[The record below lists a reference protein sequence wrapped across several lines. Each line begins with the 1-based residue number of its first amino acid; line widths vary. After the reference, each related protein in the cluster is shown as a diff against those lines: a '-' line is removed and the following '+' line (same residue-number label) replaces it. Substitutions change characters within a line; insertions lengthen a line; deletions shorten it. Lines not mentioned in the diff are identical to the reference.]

1 MCVVQLKQYF
11 RGNFLALN
19 AFQLFKV
26 SLLKSKDKIQLCFV
40 LSLIIRLLS
49 FVKYAIYSSY
59 KILNT
64 LKLKK
69 QKTLNHCEKVK
80 P

>member
-1 MCVVQLKQYF
+1 MKMCVVQLKQYF

-26 SLLKSKDKIQLCFV
+26 ALLKLKYKIQLCFA
-40 LSLIIRLLS
+40 LSLIVRLLS
-49 FVKYAIYSSY
+49 FAKYAIYSSD

-64 LKLKK
+64 LEVKK
-69 QKTLNHCEKVK
+69 QNPK
-80 P
+80 PL